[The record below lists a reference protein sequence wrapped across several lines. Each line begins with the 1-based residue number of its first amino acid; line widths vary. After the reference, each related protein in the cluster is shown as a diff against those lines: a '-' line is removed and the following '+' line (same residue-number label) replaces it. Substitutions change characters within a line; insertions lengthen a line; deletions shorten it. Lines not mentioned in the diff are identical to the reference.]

1 MTVGAWLR
9 SRDPA
14 APEPLTARML
24 AALGSDAAR
33 DVGEAGVVCLD
44 AASRM
49 LEPLLREERPG
60 RESALDLL
68 AADALVTCAFE
79 AVGEPDEE
87 LDATT
92 AAAMLRLAELAG
104 ADGRTVA

>member
-1 MTVGAWLR
+1 MTIGAWLR
-9 SRDPA
+9 SREPA
-14 APEPLTARML
+14 PPEPLTARML
-24 AALGSDAAR
+24 AVLGGDALLDVDAA
-33 DVGEAGVVCLD
+33 GAVCLD
-44 AASRM
+44 AATRI
-49 LEPLLREERPG
+49 LQPLVREDRPG

-79 AVGEPDEE
+79 AMGERGDE

-92 AAAMLRLAELAG
+92 TRAMLRLAELAG

>member
-1 MTVGAWLR
+1 MTIGAWLR
-9 SRDPA
+9 ARDPA
-14 APEPLTARML
+14 PPEPLTARML
-24 AALGSDAAR
+24 AALGSDALR
-33 DVGEAGVVCLD
+33 DVGETGAVCLD
-44 AASRM
+44 AASRILDALM
-49 LEPLLREERPG
+49 REERPG

-79 AVGEPDEE
+79 VMGEGGEE

-92 AAAMLRLAELAG
+92 SQAMLHLAELAG